1 MEQPGEM
8 WGQYVCIDNDFT
20 NNNSAMYSRFVTPQ
34 QINSPTYN
42 TGYMPMIN
50 EEEEIYNNNKKIDD
64 TYNAFSLSSFG
75 NVCLYLLNLY
85 IFVNKYYTTKLN

>member
-20 NNNSAMYSRFVTPQ
+20 NNNSITYSRFVTPQ
-34 QINSPTYN
+34 QINSPVYN

-50 EEEEIYNNNKKIDD
+50 EEEEIYNNKKVNNI
-64 TYNAFSLSSFG
+64 YNAFSLSSFG
-75 NVCLYLLNLY
+75 NICLYLVNLY
-85 IFVNKYYTTKLN
+85 IFVNNYYMTKLN